1 VTRANQVWA
10 MDITYIPMARG
21 FVYPLA
27 VRQLLAIAVRLAAV
41 VDWFSRKVLSW
52 RLSITMDADFCIEA
66 VEEAMAHYGK
76 PEIFNTDQ
84 GSQFTSMAFTGLLI
98 TNGIMISMD
107 GKGAW
112 RDNVFVERIWK
123 SVKYEEVYLKAYA
136 NVPEARASIGKYLDF
151 YNGRRPHQSLGR
163 QTPDQA
169 YFNALQP
176 IPVAA

>member
-1 VTRANQVWA
+1 
-10 MDITYIPMARG
+10 MDVG
-21 FVYPLA
+21 
-27 VRQLLAIAVRLAAV
+27 
-41 VDWFSRKVLSW
+41 
-52 RLSITMDADFCIEA
+52 FCIEA
-66 VEEAMAHYGK
+66 VEEALARYGK
-76 PEIFNTDQ
+76 PEIFNTYQ
-84 GSQFTSMAFTGLLI
+84 ASQFTSTAFTGLLI
-98 TNGIMISMD
+98 KYGFQISMD

-112 RDNVFVERIWK
+112 RDNIFVERVWK
-123 SVKYEEVYLKAYA
+123 SVKYEDVCPKACA